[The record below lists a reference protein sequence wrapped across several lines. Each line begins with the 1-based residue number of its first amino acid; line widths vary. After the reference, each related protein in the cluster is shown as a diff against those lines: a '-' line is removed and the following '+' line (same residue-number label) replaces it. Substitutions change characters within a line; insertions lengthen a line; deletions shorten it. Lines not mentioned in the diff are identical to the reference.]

1 MFRVGLTGNIASGK
15 SAVAR
20 VWQRLG
26 AHIVDAD
33 ELARNAVERESAG
46 LRRVVE
52 RFGPGVLEED
62 GSLDRA
68 ALRAIVFD
76 DDTAR
81 AALEQILHPE
91 INRLRQAEEER
102 FERSGECIVVHMVP
116 LLFEAGLA
124 ERCDVIV
131 LVDAPVDVRLRRI
144 VETRGVDE
152 VEARRMIAAQMPAAQ
167 KRARADIVIDN
178 DGPLARLEARAG
190 EVWNDIEA
198 QAR

>member
-15 SAVAR
+15 SAVAH
-20 VWQRLG
+20 VWRRLG
-26 AHIVDAD
+26 ARVVDAD
-33 ELARNAVERESAG
+33 ELARKAVERESTG

-52 RFGPGVLEED
+52 RFGRGVIQED

-76 DDTAR
+76 DDAAR

-91 INRLRQAEEER
+91 IDRLRRAEEARLEH
-102 FERSGECIVVHMVP
+102 SGERIVVHMVP
-116 LLFEAGLA
+116 LLFEARLA
-124 ERCDVIV
+124 ERCDVVV
-131 LVDAPVDVRLRRI
+131 LVDAPADVRLRRI
-144 VETRGVDE
+144 VESRGVDE

-167 KRARADIVIDN
+167 KRARADMVIDN

-190 EVWNDIEA
+190 QVWTEIHA
-198 QAR
+198 QAC

>member
-15 SAVAR
+15 SAVAH
-20 VWQRLG
+20 VWQRFG
-26 AHIVDAD
+26 APVVDAD
-33 ELARNAVERESAG
+33 ELARKAVDRESAG

-52 RFGPGVLEED
+52 RFGPGVLQED

-76 DDTAR
+76 DDAAR
-81 AALEQILHPE
+81 AALERILHPE
-91 INRLRQAEEER
+91 INRLRQVEEER
-102 FERSGECIVVHMVP
+102 LERSGERIVVHMVP

-124 ERCDVIV
+124 ERCDLVV

-144 VETRGVDE
+144 IETRGVDE
-152 VEARRMIAAQMPAAQ
+152 AEARRMIAAQMPAAQ

-190 EVWNDIEA
+190 EVWREIEA